1 MAYIEARI
9 QEYLDQLDQNDSQEN
24 AAVIKN
30 IQQKIEP
37 LKPKFHIRKKFNQ
50 VTNQK
55 ISDFFYS
62 WIFDNFKFDNFT
74 LDINSSV
81 VTRYDTQEG
90 AKKEYSPS
98 KKGNLSHH
106 TLITFTNDMK
116 LVPDMWLRSGDSTST
131 NIFFLF

>member
-55 ISDFFYS
+55 ISDFSILGFS
-62 WIFDNFKFDNFT
+62 I
-74 LDINSSV
+74 ISNS
-81 VTRYDTQEG
+81 TI
-90 AKKEYSPS
+90 
-98 KKGNLSHH
+98 L
-106 TLITFTNDMK
+106 L
-116 LVPDMWLRSGDSTST
+116 
-131 NIFFLF
+131 

>member
-55 ISDFFYS
+55 ISDFLYS

-81 VTRYDTQEG
+81 ITRYDTQEG
-90 AKKEYSPS
+90 AKKNTTPLRKANY
-98 KKGNLSHH
+98 H
-106 TLITFTNDMK
+106 TIL
-116 LVPDMWLRSGDSTST
+116 
-131 NIFFLF
+131 